1 MQPSTEIPAIDI
13 SQALSHEHDYCLHA
27 YKDVVH
33 TIQIRRIN
41 LQSSLGDWMKPETD
55 LKPASAPIVDSSEA
69 QTETIGHARLNFI
82 STNDVFEF

>member
-1 MQPSTEIPAIDI
+1 
-13 SQALSHEHDYCLHA
+13 
-27 YKDVVH
+27 
-33 TIQIRRIN
+33 
-41 LQSSLGDWMKPETD
+41 MKPETD